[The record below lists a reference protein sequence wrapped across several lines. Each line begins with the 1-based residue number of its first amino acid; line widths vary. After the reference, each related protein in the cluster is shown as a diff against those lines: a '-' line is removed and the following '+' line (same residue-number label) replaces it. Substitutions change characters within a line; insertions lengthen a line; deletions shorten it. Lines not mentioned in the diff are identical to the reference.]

1 MAHLP
6 PDVFSTCHIE
16 THFNLKV
23 AVNRIT
29 MGSLGTKITRGSQH
43 QVKESGRVN
52 EQKFTR
58 ARCSNQK
65 QID

>member
-16 THFNLKV
+16 THFHSKNEV
-23 AVNRIT
+23 DIIT

-58 ARCSNQK
+58 AKCLKQN